1 MTESTIFR
9 AVASYVALKSNLP
22 AKNKSKKIRVLTGID
37 IQCRISLVINMYCSL
52 PARCV
57 AQEYIQ
63 SALTTTL
70 QSTVPQVPRFLFSAA
85 TAKEATRYVR
95 HFSVYSF
102 LTQSHSFSWPPWEIY
117 LEMSRLSANP

>member
-9 AVASYVALKSNLP
+9 GVASYVALKSNLP
-22 AKNKSKKIRVLTGID
+22 AKNKSKKKRVLTGID
-37 IQCRISLVINMYCSL
+37 KQCRISLVINICCSL

-70 QSTVPQVPRFLFSAA
+70 QSTFPQVPRFLFLAA

-117 LEMSRLSANP
+117 LEMSRLFANP